1 MTLRFQRLILIII
14 TLVMLLSAV
23 LLILFNSKKN
33 IIFFY
38 TPSELIENN
47 HPLQQVVRVGAFVE
61 KESLKKIT
69 SNTYEF
75 NKTPFYP
82 SDFSTTF
89 GTDGAGVYGRDDG
102 VNLWGS
108 SAQGKLQYVFGVFNG
123 LESSS
128 TSGANQSDN
137 PLYGVRIAYNFLTPE
152 KNPGYYTS
160 ST

>member
-1 MTLRFQRLILIII
+1 MTLRFQRLILILV
-14 TLVMLLSAV
+14 TLALLLSAV

-75 NKTPFYP
+75 NI
-82 SDFSTTF
+82 
-89 GTDGAGVYGRDDG
+89 TDNLTSLRVIYQGLLPNLFREGQGVVIEG
-102 VNLWGS
+102 VLLEQNYIQ
-108 SAQGKLQYVFGVFNG
+108 ANTVFAKHDENYM
-123 LESSS
+123 
-128 TSGANQSDN
+128 
-137 PLYGVRIAYNFLTPE
+137 PLSIKKELE
-152 KNPGYYTS
+152 KNEYWQKKYS
-160 ST
+160 DQ

>member
-14 TLVMLLSAV
+14 TLIMMLSAV

-75 NKTPFYP
+75 NI
-82 SDFSTTF
+82 
-89 GTDGAGVYGRDDG
+89 TDNLTSLRVIYQGLLPNLFREGQGVVIEG
-102 VNLWGS
+102 VLLEQNYIQ
-108 SAQGKLQYVFGVFNG
+108 ANTVFAKHDENYM
-123 LESSS
+123 
-128 TSGANQSDN
+128 
-137 PLYGVRIAYNFLTPE
+137 PLSIKKELE
-152 KNPGYYTS
+152 KNEYWQKKYS
-160 ST
+160 DK

>member
-47 HPLQQVVRVGAFVE
+47 HPLQHVVRVGAFVE

-75 NKTPFYP
+75 NI
-82 SDFSTTF
+82 
-89 GTDGAGVYGRDDG
+89 TDNLTSLRVVYQGLLPNLFREGQGVVIEG
-102 VNLWGS
+102 VL
-108 SAQGKLQYVFGVFNG
+108 LEQYYIQANTVFAKHDENYM
-123 LESSS
+123 
-128 TSGANQSDN
+128 
-137 PLYGVRIAYNFLTPE
+137 PLSIKKELE
-152 KNPGYYTS
+152 KNEYWQKKYS
-160 ST
+160 DQ